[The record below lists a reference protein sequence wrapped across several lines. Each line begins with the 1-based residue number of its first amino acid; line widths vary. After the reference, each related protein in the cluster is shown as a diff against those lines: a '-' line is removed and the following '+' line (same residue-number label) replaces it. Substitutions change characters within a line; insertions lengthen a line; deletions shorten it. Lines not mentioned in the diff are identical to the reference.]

1 MLAGLTY
8 RGVRF
13 KPFPPNALKPM
24 DIKNSIS
31 VAALIAAVL
40 IPNASAGTNGFY
52 APYFRGVAGTEVA
65 GWERFTSGYNVANQP
80 DMSGSNTGTRAT
92 LTQLDPVGAVLGSG
106 NIYVGVGGAGN
117 FSLRYA
123 SLQPI
128 AQISFQIRTL
138 GTEIDYSGLRL
149 NYLSSE
155 KPVSLGGTP
164 TTLAIAPSQGFPGN
178 NISLAYTW
186 NITDPGVNDITL
198 NFKATGEHLSL
209 DSMTLDVLPSTVP
222 EPGTWALSGLGW
234 SAWAV
239 ASRKR

>member
-1 MLAGLTY
+1 
-8 RGVRF
+8 
-13 KPFPPNALKPM
+13 M
-24 DIKNSIS
+24 DIQKSIFTAAF
-31 VAALIAAVL
+31 VAATL

-65 GWERFTSGYNVANQP
+65 GWDRFSSGYNVANQP
-80 DMSGSNTGTRAT
+80 DMSGSNMGSRAT

-117 FSLRYA
+117 FKLNYS

-149 NYLSSE
+149 NYVSQDKS
-155 KPVSLGGTP
+155 VSLGGTP
-164 TTLAIAPSQGFPGN
+164 TTLATSPAQGFPGN

-186 NITDPGVNDITL
+186 NITDPGVNDFTL
-198 NFKATGEHLSL
+198 NFKSTGEHLSL
-209 DSMTLDVLPSTVP
+209 DAITLDVMPTTVP
-222 EPGTWALSGLGW
+222 EPGTWALAGLGLA
-234 SAWAV
+234 AWALV
-239 ASRKR
+239 TRRR

>member
-1 MLAGLTY
+1 
-8 RGVRF
+8 
-13 KPFPPNALKPM
+13 M
-24 DIKNSIS
+24 DIKTSIS

-40 IPNASAGTNGFY
+40 IPYASAGTNGFY

-106 NIYVGVGGAGN
+106 NIYVGVGGTGN
-117 FSLRYA
+117 FSLHYV

-128 AQISFQIRTL
+128 AQISFQVRTL
-138 GTEIDYSGLRL
+138 GTEIDYPGLRL
-149 NYLSSE
+149 NYVSSE

-164 TTLAIAPSQGFPGN
+164 TTLAIAPAQGFPGN

-186 NITDPGVNDITL
+186 NITDPGVKDFSLT
-198 NFKATGEHLSL
+198 FKSTGEHLSL
-209 DSMTLDVLPSTVP
+209 DAITLDVLPTTVP
-222 EPGTWALSGLGW
+222 EPGTWALAGLGLA
-234 SAWAV
+234 AWAI
-239 ASRKR
+239 AARRR

>member
-1 MLAGLTY
+1 
-8 RGVRF
+8 
-13 KPFPPNALKPM
+13 M

-209 DSMTLDVLPSTVP
+209 DAMTLDVLPSTVP
-222 EPGTWALSGLGW
+222 EPGTWALAGLGLA
-234 SAWAV
+234 AWAV